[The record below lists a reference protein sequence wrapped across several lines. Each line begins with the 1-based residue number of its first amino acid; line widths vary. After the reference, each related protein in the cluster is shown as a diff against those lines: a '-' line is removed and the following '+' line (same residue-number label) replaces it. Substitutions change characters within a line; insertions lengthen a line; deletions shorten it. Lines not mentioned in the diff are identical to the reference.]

1 MKTTLTILLLLL
13 GISPVYSTGQYPD
26 YLIQGQDTVPIFN
39 NPLEQYFE
47 KVGNRELIDFEN
59 PCWSTACWRGYKAYW
74 ELKTDSLFL
83 VKVTSCHDD
92 CNESKDANLLAMFG
106 KKRPFASWYNGTLT
120 VPKGEL
126 FSGSDMGYNAI
137 FEFEDKL
144 QIENGLLKSKQQ
156 ISNIELI
163 EQIKLDNKLYAQIP
177 TLKDTLFNT
186 HWSGTKLIS
195 SSINDAEFEGYF
207 YETEIITPDSTYT
220 MLFPEPDSQGK
231 FNIAYSIYVK
241 DSSIHLGVDEEYI
254 LSKDDLL
261 VYPNP
266 SNNVINI
273 RSENA
278 IISSIE
284 VYDISGKLIKSQNYK
299 SKEALIDISNFSN
312 GIYFLSIERGENRV
326 SRKVIKY

>member
-59 PCWSTACWRGYKAYW
+59 PCRSTACWRGYKAYW
-74 ELKTDSLFL
+74 ELKSDSLFL
-83 VKVTSCHDD
+83 VNVTSCHDD
-92 CNESKDANLLAMFG
+92 CNESKDANLFAMFG
-106 KKRPFASWYNGTLT
+106 KERPFASWYNGTLT

-177 TLKDTLFNT
+177 TLKDTLFFYLNKNIDWEKIDDT
-186 HWSGTKLIS
+186 DCDCSDSFILTYDKNGKIKKVEYIKLLDETDNLWYKLYLWRFDKKCSRRIKSAIKSLSLDYLNAHRDFKIEIELFYDKKLEVWEFRHYFRPIS
-195 SSINDAEFEGYF
+195 DE
-207 YETEIITPDSTYT
+207 EI
-220 MLFPEPDSQGK
+220 EE
-231 FNIAYSIYVK
+231 YVK
-241 DSSIHLGVDEEYI
+241 
-254 LSKDDLL
+254 KQM
-261 VYPNP
+261 
-266 SNNVINI
+266 
-273 RSENA
+273 
-278 IISSIE
+278 
-284 VYDISGKLIKSQNYK
+284 DI
-299 SKEALIDISNFSN
+299 KE
-312 GIYFLSIERGENRV
+312 
-326 SRKVIKY
+326 

>member
-177 TLKDTLFNT
+177 TLKDTLFFYLNKNIDWKKIDDT
-186 HWSGTKLIS
+186 DCDCSDSFILTYDKNGEIKKVEYIKLLDETDNLWYKLYLWRFDKKCSRRIKSAIKSLSLAYLNAHRDFKIEIELFYDKKLEMWECRHYFRPIS
-195 SSINDAEFEGYF
+195 DE
-207 YETEIITPDSTYT
+207 EI
-220 MLFPEPDSQGK
+220 EE
-231 FNIAYSIYVK
+231 YVK
-241 DSSIHLGVDEEYI
+241 
-254 LSKDDLL
+254 KQM
-261 VYPNP
+261 
-266 SNNVINI
+266 
-273 RSENA
+273 
-278 IISSIE
+278 
-284 VYDISGKLIKSQNYK
+284 DI
-299 SKEALIDISNFSN
+299 KE
-312 GIYFLSIERGENRV
+312 
-326 SRKVIKY
+326 